1 MVDTQYLE
9 NIISNSGK
17 KKSYLASQMG
27 CSIQSFRLKCLNKYD
42 FKLSEVDVLCSE
54 LGITK
59 LSEKEKIFFK
69 K

>member
-9 NIISNSGK
+9 SIISESGK
-17 KKSYLASQMG
+17 KKSYLASKIG
-27 CSIQSFRLKCLNKYD
+27 CSIQSLRLKITNKYD
-42 FKLSEVDVLCSE
+42 FTSSEVDGLCSE

-59 LSEKEKIFFK
+59 LTEKEKIFFK